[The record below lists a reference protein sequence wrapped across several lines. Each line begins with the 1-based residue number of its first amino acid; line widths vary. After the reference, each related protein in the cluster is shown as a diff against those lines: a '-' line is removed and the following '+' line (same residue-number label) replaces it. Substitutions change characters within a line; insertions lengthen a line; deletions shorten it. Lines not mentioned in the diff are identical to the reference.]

1 MITIDRKNSCCL
13 FVPLKAGVNIILF
26 LVFAFGLLKVTSYVR
41 FLISYESS
49 KNSINFAYNVYPIIV
64 VYGLIAIVAAFGL
77 YVTTCANTP
86 NMLSIYSKV
95 FYGIIG
101 FFILYSIMEIVE
113 AITLSIVCTE
123 LSYLCGQNHLEI
135 IIPINIVLIILSL
148 YFATFGGLSLTIFG
162 VLNFILYVKNK
173 ESKGASKEYS
183 TAATFVFIMVV
194 IYTFITLVA
203 AFGLYAAIFS
213 KKYRMLKLYSI
224 FGYIIVGLQVIISTS
239 VIVSSIISNGGCANY
254 SGENS
259 YVCNQISSYKLPFD
273 IAFGIC
279 LILLSVYFSLVIS
292 AYARRKKEKEIAVIS
307 YLNESPDQ
315 TNHNLVVAN

>member
-1 MITIDRKNSCCL
+1 MYDR
-13 FVPLKAGVNIILF
+13 VPMKFQARPTALRVL
-26 LVFAFGLLKVTSYVR
+26 AFGLLKVTSYVR

-49 KNSINFAYNVYPIIV
+49 KN
-64 VYGLIAIVAAFGL
+64 LIVAAFGL

-113 AITLSIVCTE
+113 AITLSI
-123 LSYLCGQNHLEI
+123 
-135 IIPINIVLIILSL
+135 
-148 YFATFGGLSLTIFG
+148 FGGLSLTIFG

-259 YVCNQISSYKLPFD
+259 TRGYTTNKRTRNSAQNKQVTQTTVNDLLVSKKNIQKNKTAQEDIVDYLAARTSISSQQD
-273 IAFGIC
+273 INSGRNNTIYN
-279 LILLSVYFSLVIS
+279 LLMKQIQAPDALS
-292 AYARRKKEKEIAVIS
+292 AAGTPIFRRLSAAGA
-307 YLNESPDQ
+307 
-315 TNHNLVVAN
+315 H